1 MSQHDDRYASTDLPR
16 TTGEFRAAP
25 DISASTAE
33 FKRFMGD
40 QEQPARRGGA
50 NAWPEQPWAGKPAEG
65 KAEPRTPNRT
75 VLYAVGG
82 LVILAILI
90 AVVIAFA

>member
-33 FKRFMGD
+33 FKRFMGEQAEQD
-40 QEQPARRGGA
+40 QRGGA
-50 NAWPEQPWAGKPAEG
+50 SAWPEQPWAGPAAASG
-65 KAEPRTPNRT
+65 SNRT
-75 VLYAVGG
+75 VLYLVGALVVVALLVAIFLAVG
-82 LVILAILI
+82 
-90 AVVIAFA
+90 